1 MRVGSLLVARKRGW
15 KLAGKKLSDEDQLKQ
30 YIDEDTVVADRDII
44 DNKKGLLKLRKLPY
58 EEWCGG
64 AFVLLVTFLL
74 IWIIRTEMAECERHN
89 GVNAFLF
96 FMLIAGFAII
106 IRGQVV
112 TTTFEGEYSTGTM
125 MVVRSNIFCMRMY
138 ECFATD
144 EIKEVIA
151 VRRGQK

>member
-1 MRVGSLLVARKRGW
+1 M
-15 KLAGKKLSDEDQLKQ
+15 
-30 YIDEDTVVADRDII
+30 ADCD
-44 DNKKGLLKLRKLPY
+44 
-58 EEWCGG
+58 
-64 AFVLLVTFLL
+64 
-74 IWIIRTEMAECERHN
+74 RHN

-151 VRRGQK
+151 VRRGQKLNAYNTLHY